1 MNEVARCSTRINQ
14 SSPTSK
20 AIKTAQG
27 EQVCVTARTPAG
39 SNNGLQRLN
48 PRYWCRV
55 TVFDLCAIVPGRNLP
70 ARLSMAYVDSGAEKR
85 SPLQSKWSVPWP
97 DDVNPP
103 WVDNRTS
110 RKPYKLERILMLSQQ
125 EMEDFMA
132 VEAALDERDE
142 LAARRRNASDAAG
155 NSIDPSDDLPK
166 TSDPA

>member
-1 MNEVARCSTRINQ
+1 
-14 SSPTSK
+14 
-20 AIKTAQG
+20 
-27 EQVCVTARTPAG
+27 
-39 SNNGLQRLN
+39 
-48 PRYWCRV
+48 
-55 TVFDLCAIVPGRNLP
+55 
-70 ARLSMAYVDSGAEKR
+70 MAYVDSGAEKR
-85 SPLQSKWSVPWP
+85 SPLQSKWSVLWP

-142 LAARRRNASDAAG
+142 LAAKRRNASSAAQ